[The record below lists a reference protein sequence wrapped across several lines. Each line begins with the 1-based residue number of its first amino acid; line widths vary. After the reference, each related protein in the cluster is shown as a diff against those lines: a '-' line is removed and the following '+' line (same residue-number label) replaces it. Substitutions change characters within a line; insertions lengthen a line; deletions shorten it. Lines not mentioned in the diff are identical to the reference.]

1 MAKVS
6 IHLVTWNGQKYIE
19 ECLNSI
25 LKQTF
30 EDYFLL
36 ILDNGSIDNTVPF
49 LENEFAP
56 LIKDKIRLIKNKTN
70 LGFAQAHN
78 QSILW
83 TDSEYVLVLN
93 QDVILEPDFLQ
104 KMVEF
109 LDQNK
114 NVGSISG
121 KVLRWYC
128 ENDEDLKKSTKTDII
143 DSLGLKIFK
152 NHRTVE
158 IAGGEKDQGQY
169 NDEAEI
175 FGVSAAC
182 PFYRRKALED
192 IRYGDEYFDVDFFSY
207 KEDVD
212 IAYRLQWRGWKSFYL
227 PQAVAYHERKAKSE
241 EKKSGLR
248 IIKQRKEKNKY
259 INFHSY
265 KNHLFVLTKNLSP
278 KNFRRYFVY
287 IFFYELK
294 KLIFI
299 SFFEWSTLVALKG
312 YFANRKKMKLKY
324 KHIMKTRIAKDE
336 DLRKWLN

>member
-19 ECLNSI
+19 ECLNSV

-36 ILDNGSIDNTVPF
+36 IIDNGSIDKTVSI
-49 LENEFAP
+49 LENEYAP
-56 LIKDKIRLIKNKTN
+56 LLKDKIRFIKNKNN

-78 QSILW
+78 QAILW
-83 TDSEYVLVLN
+83 TESEYVLVLN

-114 NVGSISG
+114 DTAAVSG
-121 KVLRWYC
+121 KVLRWHF
-128 ENDEDLKKSTKTDII
+128 ENDEEMKNSLKSDII

-152 NHRTVE
+152 SHRAVE
-158 IAGGEKDQGQY
+158 IAGGEEDQGQY
-169 NDEAEI
+169 DEKMEI
-175 FGVSAAC
+175 FGASAAC

-192 IRYGDEYFDVDFFSY
+192 IRYEDEYFDNDFFSY

-212 IAYRLQWRGWKSFYL
+212 LAYRLQWRGWRAYYL
-227 PQAVAYHERKAKSE
+227 PQAVAYHERSAKSQ
-241 EKKSGLR
+241 EKASGLR
-248 IIKQRKEKNKY
+248 IIKQRQEKNKF
-259 INFHSY
+259 INYHSY
-265 KNHLFVLTKNLSP
+265 KNHLFVLTKNISP
-278 KNFRRYFVY
+278 KNFHRYFIY

-294 KLIFI
+294 KILYI
-299 SFFEWSTLVALKG
+299 SLFEWSTLKALKE
-312 YFANRKKMKLKY
+312 YLAKRKKMKR
-324 KHIMKTRIAKDE
+324 KHKFIMKNRIIKDE
-336 DLRKWLN
+336 DFRKWLN